1 MTARNARDSARRRTP
16 VLLFLLLVLLP
27 AAALGLCDSRGAEI
41 AVQAPQRVV
50 CLYGSY
56 AEAWTLAGGT
66 LCGVTDDAVSERGM
80 TCDAQIIGTTKSP
93 NLELILALDPDLV
106 ILSGD
111 IAAQVSAAQTLE
123 AAGVPCAAFRVDT
136 VQEYAQMMD
145 VFTQLTGRRDLYD
158 AQIPPMLAQIDA
170 IITGAKAHEAP
181 TVLLLRAYS
190 TGVKAKGADN
200 LAGVM
205 LEDLSC
211 DNLAERVPSML
222 EELTLESIVAADP
235 DCIFIS
241 IMGSDEDAALAA
253 LDASWGQ
260 SPAWQA
266 LRAVSAGRVYVLP
279 KDLFHY
285 KPNARWGES
294 YAYLSN
300 LLFGE

>member
-1 MTARNARDSARRRTP
+1 MQK
-16 VLLFLLLVLLP
+16 LLCLLLLLCLLP
-27 AAALGLCDSRGAEI
+27 AAALGLADSRGVTLD
-41 AVQAPQRVV
+41 VQSPQRVV

-56 AEAWTLAGGT
+56 AEAWLLSGGT
-66 LCGVTDDAVSERGM
+66 LVGITDDAISERGM

-93 NLELILALDPDLV
+93 NLELILSLDPDLV
-106 ILSGD
+106 ILSAD
-111 IAAQVSAAQTLE
+111 IAAQVAAAETLSAA
-123 AAGVPCAAFRVDT
+123 GIPCAAFRVDT

-145 VFTQLTGRRDLYD
+145 AFTQLTGRRDLYD
-158 AQIPPMLAQIDA
+158 AQIPPMLAEIDA
-170 IITGAKAHEAP
+170 IIAKARAQDAP
-181 TVLLLRAYS
+181 SVLLLRAYS
-190 TGVKAKGADN
+190 TGVKAKGANN

-205 LEDLSC
+205 LRDLGC

-260 SPAWQA
+260 NPAWQA
-266 LRAVSAGRVYVLP
+266 LRAVSEGRVHVLP
-279 KDLFHY
+279 KALFHY

-294 YAYLSN
+294 YAYLYR

>member
-1 MTARNARDSARRRTP
+1 MQK
-16 VLLFLLLVLLP
+16 LLCLLLLLCLLP
-27 AAALGLCDSRGAEI
+27 TAALGAIDSRGVTLD
-41 AVQAPQRVV
+41 VQSPQRVV

-56 AEAWTLAGGT
+56 AEAWLLSGGT
-66 LCGVTDDAVSERGM
+66 LVGVTDDAISERGM
-80 TCDAQIIGTTKSP
+80 SCDAQIIGTTKSP
-93 NLELILALDPDLV
+93 NLELILSLDPDLV
-106 ILSGD
+106 ILSAD
-111 IAAQVSAAQTLE
+111 IAAQVAAAETLSAA
-123 AAGVPCAAFRVDT
+123 GIPCAAFRVDT

-145 VFTQLTGRRDLYD
+145 AFTQLTGRRDLYD
-158 AQIPPMLAQIDA
+158 AQIPPMLAEIDA
-170 IITGAKAHEAP
+170 IIEKARAQDAP
-181 TVLLLRAYS
+181 SVLLLRAYS

-205 LEDLSC
+205 LRDLGC

-260 SPAWQA
+260 NPAWQA
-266 LRAVSAGRVYVLP
+266 LRAVSGERVHVLP
-279 KDLFHY
+279 KALFHY

-294 YAYLSN
+294 YAYLYD

>member
-1 MTARNARDSARRRTP
+1 MQK
-16 VLLFLLLVLLP
+16 LLCLLLLLCLLP
-27 AAALGLCDSRGAEI
+27 TAALGAIDSRGA
-41 AVQAPQRVV
+41 ALDVQSPQRVV

-56 AEAWTLAGGT
+56 AEAWLLSGGT
-66 LCGVTDDAVSERGM
+66 LVGVTDDAISERGM

-93 NLELILALDPDLV
+93 NLELILSLDPDLV
-106 ILSGD
+106 ILSAD
-111 IAAQVSAAQTLE
+111 IAAQVAAAETLSAA
-123 AAGVPCAAFRVDT
+123 GIPCAAFRVDT

-145 VFTQLTGRRDLYD
+145 AFTQLTGRRDLYD
-158 AQIPPMLAQIDA
+158 AQIPPMLAEIDA
-170 IITGAKAHEAP
+170 IIEKARAQDAP
-181 TVLLLRAYS
+181 SVLLLRAYS

-200 LAGVM
+200 PAGVM
-205 LEDLSC
+205 LRDLGC

-260 SPAWQA
+260 NPAWQA
-266 LRAVSAGRVYVLP
+266 LRAVSEGRVHVLP
-279 KDLFHY
+279 KALFHY

-294 YAYLSN
+294 YAYLYD

>member
-1 MTARNARDSARRRTP
+1 MRK
-16 VLLFLLLVLLP
+16 LLSLLLLLLLLP
-27 AAALGLCDSRGAEI
+27 AAALGLWDSRGVALD
-41 AVQAPQRVV
+41 VQSPQRVV

-56 AEAWTLAGGT
+56 AEAWLLAGGT
-66 LCGVTDDAVSERGM
+66 LCGVTDDAVAERGL
-80 TCDAQIIGTTKSP
+80 DLPGDVPIIGTTKSP
-93 NLELILALDPDLV
+93 NLELILSLDPDLV
-106 ILSGD
+106 ILSED
-111 IAAQVSAAQTLE
+111 IAAQVAAAQTLE
-123 AAGVPCAAFRVDT
+123 EAGVPCAAFRVDT
-136 VQEYAQMMD
+136 VQQYAQMID
-145 VFTQLTGRRDLYD
+145 AFTQLTGRRDLYD
-158 AQIPPMLAQIDA
+158 AQLPPMLAQIDA
-170 IITGAKAHEAP
+170 IIADARAHEAP
-181 TVLLLRAYS
+181 SVLLLRAYS

-205 LEDLSC
+205 LRDLGC

-241 IMGSDEDAALAA
+241 VMGSDEDAALAA

-266 LRAVSAGRVYVLP
+266 LSAVTAGRVHVLP
-279 KDLFHY
+279 KALFHY

-294 YAYLSN
+294 YAYLYR

>member
-1 MTARNARDSARRRTP
+1 MQK
-16 VLLFLLLVLLP
+16 LLCLLLLLCLLP
-27 AAALGLCDSRGAEI
+27 AAALGLADSLGVTLD
-41 AVQAPQRVV
+41 VQSPQRVV

-56 AEAWTLAGGT
+56 AEAWLLSGGT
-66 LCGVTDDAVSERGM
+66 LVGVTDDAISERGM

-93 NLELILALDPDLV
+93 NLELILSLDPDLV
-106 ILSGD
+106 ILSAD
-111 IAAQVSAAQTLE
+111 IAAQVAAAETLSAA
-123 AAGVPCAAFRVDT
+123 GIPCAAFRVDT

-145 VFTQLTGRRDLYD
+145 AFTQLTGRRDLYD
-158 AQIPPMLAQIDA
+158 AQIPPMLAEIDA
-170 IITGAKAHEAP
+170 IIEKAGAQDAP
-181 TVLLLRAYS
+181 SVLLLRAYS

-205 LEDLSC
+205 LRDLGC

-241 IMGSDEDAALAA
+241 IMGSNEDAALAA

-260 SPAWQA
+260 NPAWQA
-266 LRAVSAGRVYVLP
+266 LRAVSEGRVHVLP
-279 KDLFHY
+279 KALFHY

-294 YAYLSN
+294 YAYLYR